1 MSFYY
6 ALSWYV
12 KTYLFT
18 LRNKSETGALFEEF
32 TMLPF
37 DENEEAEFFYIKR
50 RQNQGR
56 TEGHFNEFYNELD
69 SMLEEY
75 GKAAHE
81 RRHSKTAYLPL
92 AVSIPQLVAKVLQLL
107 IYLPM
112 EL

>member
-1 MSFYY
+1 
-6 ALSWYV
+6 
-12 KTYLFT
+12 
-18 LRNKSETGALFEEF
+18 
-32 TMLPF
+32 MLPF
-37 DENEEAEFFYIKR
+37 DENEEAEFIYHKR

-81 RRHSKTAYLPL
+81 RRHSQTAYLPL

-107 IYLPM
+107 VYLP
-112 EL
+112 LLSSLLSSSILLSTLFLFPLVAVILS

>member
-1 MSFYY
+1 M
-6 ALSWYV
+6 
-12 KTYLFT
+12 FT

-32 TMLPF
+32 TLLPF
-37 DENEEAEFFYIKR
+37 DQNEEAEFFYVKR

-56 TEGHFNEFYNELD
+56 TEEHFNEFYNESD
-69 SMLEEY
+69 SLLEEY
-75 GKAAHE
+75 GKTAHE
-81 RRHSKTAYLPL
+81 RRHSQTAYLPL